1 MDVTW
6 YLIYNTCILSPND
19 MVFAPDFLTKFTYD
33 LAADENIQ
41 LRYVMNDLHMWLVVI
56 CKALGHT

>member
-1 MDVTW
+1 MH
-6 YLIYNTCILSPND
+6 D
-19 MVFAPDFLTKFTYD
+19 MVDVPDFLTKFTCD

-41 LRYVMNDLHMWLVVI
+41 QRYVMNDLHMWLVVI

>member
-1 MDVTW
+1 MVDV
-6 YLIYNTCILSPND
+6 
-19 MVFAPDFLTKFTYD
+19 PDFLTKFTCD

-41 LRYVMNDLHMWLVVI
+41 QRYVMNDLHMWLVVI